1 MGQRQQK
8 RPQDKKQEG
17 IKKIWPTN
25 TLFCTHNARTIEHR
39 LRTPNEAFFHRNT
52 KLLGLGR
59 QFGQINFGAFE
70 VFSANL
76 SAPILVL

>member
-25 TLFCTHNARTIEHR
+25 TLFCTHNARTIEHG
-39 LRTPNEAFFHRNT
+39 LRTPNEAFFH
-52 KLLGLGR
+52 
-59 QFGQINFGAFE
+59 
-70 VFSANL
+70 
-76 SAPILVL
+76 